1 MMYGNRFFGHNGG
14 FGGEFYGGMHFMMM
28 GVVLLVL
35 IAIAITIIVCI
46 KKKHSVPADTVSIN
60 ILKENFAKGLISEE
74 EYLSRKNVLTR
85 K

>member
-1 MMYGNRFFGHNGG
+1 MMYGNRFFDLGG
-14 FGGEFYGGMHFMMM
+14 CFGGGLYGGWHFMMV
-28 GVVLLVL
+28 GVLVL
-35 IAIAITIIVCI
+35 ILIVIAVIVWT
-46 KKKHSVPADTVSIN
+46 KKKHSGSTNSVSLN

>member
-1 MMYGNRFFGHNGG
+1 MMYGSRFFGPGG
-14 FGGEFYGGMHFMMM
+14 CFGGGFYGGWHFMMF
-28 GVVLLVL
+28 GVVALVL
-35 IAIAITIIVCI
+35 IVIAVIVWT
-46 KKKHSVPADTVSIN
+46 KKKHSVSTDSVSLN

>member
-1 MMYGNRFFGHNGG
+1 MMYGSRFFGPGG
-14 FGGEFYGGMHFMMM
+14 CFGSGFYGGWQFMMF
-28 GVVLLVL
+28 GLVALVL
-35 IAIAITIIVCI
+35 IAIAVVVWI
-46 KKKHSVPADTVSIN
+46 KKKHSVSTDSDSLN